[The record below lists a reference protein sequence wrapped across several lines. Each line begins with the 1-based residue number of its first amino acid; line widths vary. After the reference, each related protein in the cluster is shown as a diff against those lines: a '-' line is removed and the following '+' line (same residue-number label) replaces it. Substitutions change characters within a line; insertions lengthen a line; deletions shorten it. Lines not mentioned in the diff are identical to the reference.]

1 MSIGTSSLYSSD
13 FREVQSE
20 PCIDAE
26 DDDKKG
32 LDGMDDEDE
41 IEGLFISHAIE
52 DEHGLDGKMPGAGT
66 VGRGHDDGYGAD
78 DEGDE
83 SAT

>member
-1 MSIGTSSLYSSD
+1 
-13 FREVQSE
+13 
-20 PCIDAE
+20 
-26 DDDKKG
+26 
-32 LDGMDDEDE
+32 MDDEDE